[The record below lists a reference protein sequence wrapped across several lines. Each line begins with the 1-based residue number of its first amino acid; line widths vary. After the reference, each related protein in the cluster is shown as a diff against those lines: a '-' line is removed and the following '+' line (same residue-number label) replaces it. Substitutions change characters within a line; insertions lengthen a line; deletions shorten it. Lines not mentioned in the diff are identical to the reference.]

1 MAEQQDNKENKKTA
15 ILKRLTRFVIGSA
28 AIAMALL
35 VFVQIAFWGA
45 IAWVNSSSG
54 QSFIESSLGGQLE
67 GSSYHVKVGGF
78 SYIFPTLSRVGLI
91 ELYKGDEL
99 ILSAKSIS
107 LDLDVFPISRKKL
120 IIDLNV
126 GEFILYAQ
134 KDKKSPDEA
143 IEETDIFPVII
154 KRFDLPDIYFTRIEI
169 ADISVHKFVIK
180 GKDKNDIIISPHIS
194 GEILL
199 TNKQDIKIDLTYQ
212 DKGKQIPEFLP
223 HKIDMNGGFN
233 TRRAALE
240 IENFALDAD
249 IYAVNANMGVVF
261 RKKRDFKA
269 NTIIRLKNIDNITP
283 LELRLSAVN
292 KADFSVN
299 IALLG
304 AYFEKQISLNSNISF
319 SKGKYSLGNIKLIAP
334 DLAVSGNVNYD
345 SSIASLGGRLSGR
358 LERLNAYQNFI
369 GAGHE
374 LEPAN
379 FEVLINGETLKI
391 NAKSNGYANKSYN
404 LNVKNINLEAMLDK
418 QLLTIKKLTLQRSE
432 SDLFISKGSINLAD
446 KSVNLTIKAENF
458 EGIKGDIANG
468 TINAD
473 ISLKGN
479 NEGYY
484 LSGVISPKKIEV
496 KIPEQFSSSIPE
508 LNIKKKGDV
517 KKANPPDMAK
527 KIALDLIVDAPRQI
541 LVRGWGLDAE
551 FGGKI
556 EVKGSAYKPEFYGDF
571 KVLRGRYSEFGKK
584 FKITKAKMK
593 FSGTIPPSPT
603 FDIVTQSKVDD
614 IIAKVLIGGSVLK
627 PKITFSSDPALPQD
641 EVMSKILFGED
652 MKNLSPF
659 QAVKLAGTMKRFSGT
674 GGGAGMG
681 SSFDP
686 IGSIKSATGLDDL
699 RVETDASGGAS
710 VGAGKYL
717 SEKVYLEFEA
727 GSEEGSGNANVQ
739 VEVTPNI
746 TVESEI
752 GQDARGGAGIFWK
765 RDY

>member
-1 MAEQQDNKENKKTA
+1 M
-15 ILKRLTRFVIGSA
+15 RFAIGSLA
-28 AIAMALL
+28 VAMALL

-67 GSSYHVKVGGF
+67 GSSYHVKIGGF

-107 LDLDVFPISRKKL
+107 LDLDIFPISHKKL
-120 IIDLNV
+120 SIDLNV
-126 GEFILYAQ
+126 REFILYAQ
-134 KDKKSPDEA
+134 KDEKSPDQA
-143 IEETDIFPVII
+143 IEKTDIFPVII

-169 ADISVHKFVIK
+169 VDISVHKFVIK
-180 GKDKNDIIISPHIS
+180 GKDRGDIIISPHIS
-194 GEILL
+194 GKILL
-199 TNKQDIKIDLTYQ
+199 ANKQDIKIDLTYQ
-212 DKGKQIPEFLP
+212 DKGKQTPEFLP
-223 HKIDMNGGFN
+223 HKIGINGGFN

-249 IYAVNANMGVVF
+249 IFAINANIGAVF
-261 RKKRDFKA
+261 RKKRDFNA

-292 KADFSVN
+292 KANFSAN

-304 AYFEKQISLNSNISF
+304 AYFEKKISLNSNISF

-334 DLAVSGNVNYD
+334 DLAVSGNVSYD
-345 SSIASLGGRLSGR
+345 STIASLSGSLSGR

-379 FEVLINGETLKI
+379 FEVLISGETLKI
-391 NAKSNGYANKSYN
+391 NAKSNGYSNKSYN
-404 LNVKNINLEAMLDK
+404 LNVKNINLEAELDK
-418 QLLTIKKLTLQRSE
+418 QLLTIRKLTLQRSE

-446 KSVNLTIKAENF
+446 KSVKLSIKAENF

-479 NEGYY
+479 NNEGYY
-484 LSGVISPKKIEV
+484 LSGVIAPKKIEI

-517 KKANPPDMAK
+517 KKASPPDIAK

-556 EVKGSAYKPEFYGDF
+556 EIKGSAYKPEFYGDF

-627 PKITFSSDPALPQD
+627 PKITFSSDPLLPQD

-659 QAVKLAGTMKRFSGT
+659 QAVKLAGTMQRFSGT
-674 GGGAGMG
+674 GGAGMG

-686 IGSIKSATGLDDL
+686 LGSIKSATGLDDL

-727 GSEEGSGNANVQ
+727 GSQEGSGNANVQ